1 MFLINVTVHMGSI
14 TTPYLWDPA
23 RADTNPYD
31 HDIVRILGDT
41 SLRHFLGD
49 GELALIYLRGRHWAL
64 ML

>member
-1 MFLINVTVHMGSI
+1 MGSI

-23 RADTNPYD
+23 RADTSPYN

-49 GELALIYLRGRHWAL
+49 GELTLIYLRGRHWAL
-64 ML
+64 KL